1 MRDISEKIPIFAW
14 PVFLVRKNDCS
25 GSDLMLVHSTMHR
38 CREVPR
44 MSV

>member
-1 MRDISEKIPIFAW
+1 MRDIIEKILIFAW
-14 PVFLVRKNDCS
+14 PMYLVRKSDDS

>member
-1 MRDISEKIPIFAW
+1 MRDISKKIPIFAW
-14 PVFLVRKNDCS
+14 PAFLGRKNDYS
-25 GSDLMLVHSTMHR
+25 GSDLMLVRSTMHR